1 MFSLYEELNDEH
13 DVNGTKYPINVSF
26 DNILNLIDM
35 LKEKK
40 LSDRLKLDF
49 AIRMLFGKNTELVKL
64 SGEEQLEI
72 FNCVFE
78 KYVMQG
84 QVEKTVKYD
93 RQGNEMPSYEADTK
107 QNYSLKYDAEYIYA
121 SFVQA
126 YGIDLIEYQG
136 KLHWFKFKALLGGLP
151 EETKFRQVLAIR
163 TWEKPSSEKNAHE
176 KEMKKLQEIY
186 ALPEDKEES
195 EVD

>member
-49 AIRMLFGKNTELVKL
+49 AIRMLFGKDTELVKL

-72 FNCVFE
+72 FNCIFE

-93 RQGNEMPSYEADTK
+93 RQGNEMPSYEADIK

-136 KLHWFKFKALLGGLP
+136 
-151 EETKFRQVLAIR
+151 
-163 TWEKPSSEKNAHE
+163 
-176 KEMKKLQEIY
+176 
-186 ALPEDKEES
+186 
-195 EVD
+195 

>member
-1 MFSLYEELNDEH
+1 MFSLYEELKDEYE
-13 DVNGTKYPINVSF
+13 VNGEKHKVNVSF
-26 DNILNLIDM
+26 DNILSLIDM

-49 AIRMLFGKNTELVKL
+49 AIKMLFGKKTKLIELEV
-64 SGEEQLEI
+64 EQQLDI
-72 FNCVFE
+72 FNSAFE

-84 QVEKTVKYD
+84 QVENTVKYD
-93 RQGNEMPSYEADTK
+93 RQGNEMPSYVADTK
-107 QNYSLKYDAEYIYA
+107 QKYSLKYDAEYIYA

-126 YGIDLIEYQG
+126 YGIDLIECQG

-163 TWEKPSSEKNAHE
+163 TWEKPSSEKNAQE
-176 KEMKKLQEIY
+176 KEMRKLQKIY
-186 ALPEDKEES
+186 ALPDDEES
-195 EVD
+195 EVT